1 MIKLVRRSHN
11 VKMGKLVAIVN
22 NVFLTKLVFL

>member
-1 MIKLVRRSHN
+1 
-11 VKMGKLVAIVN
+11 MGKLVAIVN